1 MKIIIGIILI
11 ETGAI
16 ALLIA
21 IIVGISKR
29 LARTTEKL
37 KVARL
42 QIASMNAIYSQ
53 LNVIKADTAEHIAQM
68 NDIDA
73 CINYMNGGADN
84 GKN

>member
-1 MKIIIGIILI
+1 MNIIVGIILI

-42 QIASMNAIYSQ
+42 QIASMKAIYNQ
-53 LNVIKADTAEHIAQM
+53 LNIIKADTAKHVAQL
-68 NDIDA
+68 NDVDA